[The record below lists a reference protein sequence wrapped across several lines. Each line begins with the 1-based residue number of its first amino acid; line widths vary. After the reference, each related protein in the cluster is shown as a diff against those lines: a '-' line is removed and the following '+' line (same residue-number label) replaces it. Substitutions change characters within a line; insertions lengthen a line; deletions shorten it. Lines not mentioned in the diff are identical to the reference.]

1 MIIKGFPGDSVLKN
15 PAASSGDPGLIPGLG
30 RSPEEWNGYP
40 LQYSCLENPMDRG
53 IWQTNRPWGP
63 KKLDMTEWL
72 SMYACDVNYL
82 YDGYYSLLWAFTSPP
97 QTPPEILICF
107 PSAPKTPIVPQK
119 LFLLLWNGHSDTK
132 PHPHPHQQVCCS
144 VSKLDR
150 LWCIY
155 F

>member
-15 PAASSGDPGLIPGLG
+15 PPASSGDLGSIPGLG

-53 IWQTNRPWGP
+53 VWQTNRPWGP
-63 KKLDMTEWL
+63 KELDMTEWL

-82 YDGYYSLLWAFTSPP
+82 YDGYYSLLWAFTSRP

-107 PSAPKTPIVPQK
+107 PSAQKNCHCASETISASVKWTQWHETTPPPPPTGL
-119 LFLLLWNGHSDTK
+119 LFSH
-132 PHPHPHQQVCCS
+132 
-144 VSKLDR
+144 
-150 LWCIY
+150 
-155 F
+155 